1 MSDTDAKWSSALG
14 LSLDLT
20 ERGLGIRTNRY
31 AMIIDDLELK
41 YLGVSIAFYF
51 MLIFFDIATYAIVE
65 GASGFLLPF
74 RCLLLLPG

>member
-41 YLGVSIAFYF
+41 YLGVSIAFDC
-51 MLIFFDIATYAIVE
+51 MLIFP
-65 GASGFLLPF
+65 LK
-74 RCLLLLPG
+74 

>member
-51 MLIFFDIATYAIVE
+51 MLIFP
-65 GASGFLLPF
+65 LK
-74 RCLLLLPG
+74 

>member
-41 YLGVSIAFYF
+41 YLGVSIAFDF
-51 MLIFFDIATYAIVE
+51 MLIFP
-65 GASGFLLPF
+65 LK
-74 RCLLLLPG
+74 

>member
-31 AMIIDDLELK
+31 ATIIDDLELK

-51 MLIFFDIATYAIVE
+51 MLIFP
-65 GASGFLLPF
+65 LK
-74 RCLLLLPG
+74 